1 MTVRAHAKHLL
12 VALVPKLAKELQM
25 TELLLQKLQQ
35 KPVPVARVDLVPANR
50 EEDALVVAVPE
61 GDALAEV
68 VLRRADA
75 VVEAINWKSITG
87 SKT

>member
-35 KPVPVARVDLVPANR
+35 KPVPVARVDLVPANP